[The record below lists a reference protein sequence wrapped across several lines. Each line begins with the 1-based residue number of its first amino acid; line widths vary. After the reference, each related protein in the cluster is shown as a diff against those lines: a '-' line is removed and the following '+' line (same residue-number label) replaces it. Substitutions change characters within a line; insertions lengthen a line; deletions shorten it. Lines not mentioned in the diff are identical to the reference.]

1 MSAPPPSS
9 QKSDVRPISFIIWDR
24 AEGLAPIETVLFIRP
39 EELTRSDT
47 SRTVVQQTLG
57 NDPWVDSFGGG
68 LPMITISGHT
78 GWKPGAGASYLADA
92 TISAKDDPKVQAAV
106 IQSGS
111 AQSDGLARMLD
122 LKNTVYTQW
131 HARRAAAIDAGKDP
145 DLVTLIF
152 LDVLNGFS
160 LRVAPLNFTLRRSRS
175 RPLLAQYQISMV
187 VLDDADFVTVPRA
200 APTGGGLLDAAKK
213 NKLGLDSLSAS
224 VDRIT
229 SMINSV
235 RNFVQSNLVAP
246 VQAFMNQT
254 AKLYASVRGAISAV
268 SGFVSSVISVA
279 QMITQAGVNLFRTLA
294 AVASIPQL
302 VKSSLM
308 AVASA
313 YSNILCVLKN
323 ALRQPIHFSDYS
335 DLYGSS
341 NCSSTSGG
349 RPISSI
355 GGVNPFYNMIPTG
368 GPSPV
373 SITPAAQSSVL
384 ALAHSDPVLAPPS
397 MSAIS
402 THVNTIAGGLA
413 VA

>member
-175 RPLLAQYQISMV
+175 RPLLAQYQIQLQGIQS
-187 VLDDADFVTVPRA
+187 DIKKKPW
-200 APTGGGLLDAAKK
+200 AKK
-213 NKLGLDSLSAS
+213 TPAAAAQKTALGSMLDSIGK
-224 VDRIT
+224 IT
-229 SMINSV
+229 SFINGIKSWVDKNLLGPVTAFLKMTQQLFNAVKGVITAIDSV
-235 RNFVQSNLVAP
+235 A
-246 VQAFMNQT
+246 
-254 AKLYASVRGAISAV
+254 ASL
-268 SGFVSSVISVA
+268 ISVA
-279 QMITQAGVNLFRTLA
+279 RTVAQAGANLFRALA
-294 AVASIPQL
+294 MVKSLPSL
-302 VKSSLM
+302 VKQRLM
-308 AVASA
+308 EVGSA
-313 YSNILCVLKN
+313 FVNIFCVLKN
-323 ALRQPIHFSDYS
+323 AVNQQQYTQDFSGI
-335 DLYGSS
+335 LGSS
-341 NCSSTSGG
+341 GCSSTAGG
-349 RPISSI
+349 A
-355 GGVNPFYNMIPTG
+355 
-368 GPSPV
+368 PV
-373 SITPAAQSSVL
+373 SAFANANTFAAIAPPPAPLPVSATPAAL
-384 ALAHSDPVLAPPS
+384 AGLQTLVAADHINAPLS
-397 MSAIS
+397 TSAIS
-402 THVNTIAGGLA
+402 TAVTA
-413 VA
+413 VANGMKVSA